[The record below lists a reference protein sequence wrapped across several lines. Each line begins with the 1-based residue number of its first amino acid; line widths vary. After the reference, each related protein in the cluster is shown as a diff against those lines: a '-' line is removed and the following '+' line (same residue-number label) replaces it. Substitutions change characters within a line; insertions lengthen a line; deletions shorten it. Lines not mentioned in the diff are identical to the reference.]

1 MHRSSINHLLLAIAA
16 AVVLFAC
23 GCERPAAGERAVPTP
38 GDIVVER
45 AMFGAGCFWSVQ
57 EKFRTVEG
65 VIATAVGYAGG
76 HAEKP
81 TYEEVCTN
89 RTGHAEV
96 VFIEYDPALVSY
108 EALLEVFWQ
117 CHDPTTPNQP
127 GPAAVGNIARRSST
141 TARVSTMPPWHR
153 GRSWMIRARSSGR
166 SSRRLCPRRPS
177 GGPRTTTSSTF
188 RSVPWRLAAEVG
200 QAAPEGIGAVRIRSH
215 AYKSDDPAAVAAAG
229 RHRRAATFAVDR
241 LFVPIRR

>member
-127 GPAAVGNIARRSST
+127 GP
-141 TARVSTMPPWHR
+141 
-153 GRSWMIRARSSGR
+153 
-166 SSRRLCPRRPS
+166 S
-177 GGPRTTTSSTF
+177 GGSQY
-188 RSVPWRLAAEVG
+188 RSVIFYYDEAQHDAALASRQALDASGTFDRPIVTAIVP
-200 QAAPEGIGAVRIRSH
+200 AAPFW
-215 AYKSDDPAAVAAAG
+215 
-229 RHRRAATFAVDR
+229 RAEDYHQLYLQKRALEACG
-241 LFVPIRR
+241 